1 MTTLIPKFDLKDGG
15 ATPTGAVNRAINEK
29 LAETVSVKDFGAVG
43 DGVTDDTAAIQAA
56 LNTCVIGTTAQT
68 IYIPK
73 GTYLVSGLTVT
84 STAGNNNS
92 VGENSISIIGKS
104 AILKGSASCN
114 KILSITSPNNTTFTN
129 GVFVDGIQFDMT
141 LMTSASSSNALYIKN
156 SYNSKYQ
163 NLTVLGTPALGYC
176 IYIDQR
182 AYSTSFISCNVQK
195 VALFGADST
204 TDAITTIN
212 FYSLNATQVT
222 LSQTSQIGF
231 YGCVVQ
237 GTSNIFN
244 IYSSFNITIIGGD
257 FEGASGTYLNLLYA
271 GVGTDHGI
279 NGITSVNNNITAGLT
294 YVVGQAGSSN
304 FSDIKRF
311 SKGVVNGS
319 DVQTLT
325 STSATAIW
333 DFTGDLKNGS
343 YSSTNALFLVTGSD
357 GSNGFADLVLYVY
370 ASGTV
375 TPITVSSN
383 VVYGAPPTRTY
394 SYSGTSLRLA
404 RSAATC
410 GSVRVVLLSN
420 PV

>member
-1 MTTLIPKFDLKDGG
+1 MSLTK
-15 ATPTGAVNRAINEK
+15 ATYSMISNAPVNVRDYGAVA
-29 LAETVSVKDFGAVG
+29 
-43 DGVTDDTAAIQAA
+43 DGTTDDTTAIQNAI
-56 LNTCVIGTTAQT
+56 NTCVVGTTAQT
-68 IYIPK
+68 IYFPK

-92 VGENSISIIGKS
+92 VGENSISIIGES
-104 AILKGSASCN
+104 ATLKGSASCN
-114 KILSITSPNNTTFTN
+114 KILSITSPNSTTFTN

-141 LMTSASSSNALYIKN
+141 LMTSASTSNALYIKN

-163 NLTVLGTPALGYC
+163 NLTVIGTSALGYS

-195 VALFGADST
+195 VALFGADVT

-212 FYSLNATQVT
+212 FYSLNSNQVI
-222 LSQTSQIGF
+222 LSQSSQIGF

-237 GTSNIFN
+237 GTANIFN
-244 IYSSFNITIIGGD
+244 IYSSSDITIIGGD
-257 FEGASGTYLNLLYA
+257 FEGASGTYLNLSYSS
-271 GVGTDHGI
+271 VGTDHGV
-279 NGITSVNNNITAGLT
+279 NGITSINNNVTSGLT
-294 YVVGQAGSSN
+294 YVIGQAGSSN
-304 FSDIKRF
+304 YSDIKRYA
-311 SKGVVNGS
+311 KGVVNGS
-319 DVQTLT
+319 ATQVLG

-333 DFTGDLKNGS
+333 DFTGDLKVGS

-357 GSNGFADLVLYVY
+357 GSNGFADLVVYAY

-375 TPITVSSN
+375 SPVVISSN
-383 VVYGAPPTRTY
+383 VVYGTPPIRTY

-410 GSVRVVLLSN
+410 GDVRVVLLSN